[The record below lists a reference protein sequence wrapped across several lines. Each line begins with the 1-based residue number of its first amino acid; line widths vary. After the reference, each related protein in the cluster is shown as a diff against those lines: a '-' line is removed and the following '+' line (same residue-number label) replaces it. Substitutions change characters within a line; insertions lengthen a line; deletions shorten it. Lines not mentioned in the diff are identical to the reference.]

1 MRARDEI
8 AERLHAA
15 FAPEG
20 LEVIDESEFH
30 RGHAG
35 YRAGG
40 ESHFRIR
47 IKAAQLAKMSRLERH
62 RAIHQALG
70 PELIARLHALAIEA
84 T

>member
-15 FAPEG
+15 FTPEG
-20 LEVIDESEFH
+20 LEVIDESALH

-47 IKAAQLAKMSRLERH
+47 IKAAQLAQMSRLERH